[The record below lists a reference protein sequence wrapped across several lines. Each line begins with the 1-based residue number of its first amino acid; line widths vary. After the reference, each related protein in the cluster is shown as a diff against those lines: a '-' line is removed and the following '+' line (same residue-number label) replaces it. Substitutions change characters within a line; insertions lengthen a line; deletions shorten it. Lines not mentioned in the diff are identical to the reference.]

1 LSDLKGFMPE
11 KWDGAAD
18 DAVGWLLRRRSIIVC
33 FSLLLIV
40 GADDKLNLSVRLR
53 VRVNL

>member
-40 GADDKLNLSVRLR
+40 VS
-53 VRVNL
+53 